1 MRALINADKWKDVF
15 TADEYAKLNK
25 LIKELLSNATNRGN
39 NYADILLAIHNTIN
53 DAVYDYELET
63 E

>member
-1 MRALINADKWKDVF
+1 MRVLINVDKWNDVF
-15 TADEYAKLNK
+15 TTEEYTKLTK
-25 LIKELLSNATNRGN
+25 LTMELLSNATNRGN
-39 NYADILLAIHNTIN
+39 NYADILLAMYNAIN

>member
-1 MRALINADKWKDVF
+1 M
-15 TADEYAKLNK
+15 
-25 LIKELLSNATNRGN
+25 ELLSDATDRGN
-39 NYADILLAIHNTIN
+39 NYADILLAIHNAIN

>member
-1 MRALINADKWKDVF
+1 MKALINADKWDTVF
-15 TADEYAKLNK
+15 TPEEYTKINK
-25 LIKELLSNATNRGN
+25 LTMELLSNATDRGN
-39 NYADILLAIHNTIN
+39 NYADILLAMHNAIN